1 MTADNI
7 TTVLFVGDINGRPG
21 LDLLGTLLKQ
31 LVQKYDVDCVI
42 VNGENTDN
50 GKSITADQSKE
61 MFALGVHAITSG
73 NHIWDN
79 WKVKALLA
87 ESKTILRPLNYPR
100 DNAGYGYT
108 IVDLKQKG
116 QLGVV
121 NLQGRTYMQPIDDPF
136 RAADWAL
143 SKISQETNMVLI
155 DMHAEAT
162 AEKMALAWYLD
173 GRISALVGT
182 HTHIP
187 TADARVLPGGTA
199 YITDVG
205 MTGPYDSVIGMKK
218 EIAIKRFLHHTPFK
232 FELAQHDV
240 RLCGVV
246 IRIDR
251 TTGKAQSIEQII
263 FPSFQS

>member
-1 MTADNI
+1 MASEDL

-21 LDLLGTLLKQ
+21 LDLLVTLLKQ
-31 LVQKYDVDCVI
+31 LVQKHKVDCVI

-50 GKSITADQSKE
+50 GKSITAEQAKE
-61 MFALGVHAITSG
+61 MFDLGVHAITSG

-79 WKVKALLA
+79 WKVKALLS
-87 ESKTILRPLNYPR
+87 ESKNLLRPLNYPR
-100 DNAGYGYT
+100 DNAGNGLT
-108 IVDLKQKG
+108 ILDLKEKG
-116 QLGVV
+116 RLGVV
-121 NLQGRTYMQPIDDPF
+121 NLQGRTYMQAIDDPF
-136 RAADWAL
+136 KAADWAL
-143 SKISQETNMVLI
+143 SKLNQETKMVLI

-162 AEKMALAWYLD
+162 AEKMALGWYLD

-187 TADARVLPGGTA
+187 TSDARVLPGGTA

-240 RLCGVV
+240 RLCSVL

-251 TTGKAQSIEQII
+251 STGKAASIEQII
-263 FPSFQS
+263 FPAFA